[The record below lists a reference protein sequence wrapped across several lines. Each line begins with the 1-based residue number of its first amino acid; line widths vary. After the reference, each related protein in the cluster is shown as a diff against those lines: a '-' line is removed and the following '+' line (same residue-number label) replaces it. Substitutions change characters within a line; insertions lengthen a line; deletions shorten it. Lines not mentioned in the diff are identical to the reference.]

1 MATREPRQADDN
13 YYFYF
18 YNYYYYYYYYKWL
31 KGHAVL
37 ALPAYRWLKHSAL
50 FW

>member
-18 YNYYYYYYYYKWL
+18 YNYYYYYYYKWL

-37 ALPAYRWLKHSAL
+37 ALMRRQ
-50 FW
+50 